1 MSKIEVD
8 QITQQSGTT
17 LTVGGGACKTANID
31 ATTVTIG
38 KSGGTVSLASG
49 ATQSGFGRSGSVDW
63 QTTPKTATFTAASGE
78 GYFIN
83 SGSALTMNLPA
94 GSAGAIVAVSDY
106 ARNFATYNLTIAANG
121 SEKIGGQTGDA
132 TLNVNGQAAT
142 LVYVD
147 GTKGW
152 VNVQNAE
159 DTETGAPPY
168 LEATGG
174 TITEDGNFKVHTF
187 TSPGT
192 FTVTKLATES
202 PAPAHNIVS
211 YVVVGAGGSGGG
223 TGGSTH
229 VGAGGGAGGFRE
241 GKNAPIDSYTASP
254 LNAPA
259 GLPVAAT
266 GYPITIGAGGAHP
279 GTGPQ
284 RGGNGNATTFAG
296 SSTITSAG
304 GGGGGSLGSPGS
316 PPCRSGNPGGSGGG
330 GSSQVAG
337 AGGSGNSPPVSPPQ
351 GQDGAQGVDSP
362 PDLRG
367 GGGGGATAA
376 GTQGSPPG
384 TTGRGGAGATTNISG
399 SPVGYSGGGGG
410 GATSA
415 SGPGNSQAS
424 PCGSGAAGGP
434 SCGPS
439 APGSAATANRGG
451 GGGGAGGAPSGPSD
465 KLGGTGGSGVV
476 ILRYKFQ

>member
-1 MSKIEVD
+1 MTSKIKVD
-8 QITQQSGTT
+8 NINKVSDDSNIINKCGTT
-17 LTVGGGACKTANID
+17 ITLGA
-31 ATTVTIG
+31 
-38 KSGGTVSLASG
+38 SGDSIALASG
-49 ATQSGFGRSGSVDW
+49 ATQTGFGREGSVNW

-121 SEKIGGQTGDA
+121 SEKIGGQSGDA

-159 DTETGAPPY
+159 DTETGQPPF
-168 LEATGG
+168 LQATGG

-187 TSPGT
+187 TGPGT
-192 FTVTKLATES
+192 FTVTQLATES
-202 PAPAHNIVS
+202 PAPAYNIVS

-223 TGGSTH
+223 TGTTTH

-266 GYPITIGAGGAHP
+266 GYPITIGGGGTSP
-279 GTGPQ
+279 GSGPA
-284 RGGNGNATTFAG
+284 RGGSGNATTFAG

-304 GGGGGSLGSPGS
+304 GGGGGSLGAPGS
-316 PPCRSGNPGGSGGG
+316 PACRSGGSGGSGGG

-337 AGGSGNSPPVSPPQ
+337 AGGSGNTPPVSPPQ

-384 TTGRGGAGATTNISG
+384 TTGRGGAGATTNITG

-415 SGPGNSQAS
+415 SGPGSSLSS

-434 SCGPS
+434 SS
-439 APGSAATANRGG
+439 APQNGAAAVDNKGG
-451 GGGGAGGAPSGPSD
+451 GGGGAGGAPSGSSN

-476 ILRYKFQ
+476 ILRYRFQ